1 MSRLRAA
8 VRGTPNVQVVSGQAV
23 IAEGQQ
29 SIHQALSFIGVFLL
43 VFAFVAL
50 FTGSFVIF
58 NTFSIIVA
66 QRLRELA
73 LLRAV
78 GGSRRQV
85 MTSVL
90 GESLIIGVLAS
101 AAGLGAGIGLA
112 VLLKAGLAAIGFDLP
127 STGLVVNPRTVLV
140 SPAAGIVITIVAAIA
155 PARRAARIPPVAAM
169 QHVAAEP
176 RRLSVL
182 RAVRGA
188 VLVAGG
194 AAALGTGL
202 SGAAGNG
209 NRVTLTGAGA
219 VAVFI
224 GVAVLGPFVARP
236 TSRLLGAPLHHRLGD
251 PGRLRR
257 LQRLGA
263 RRLGQL
269 QPAPGTLAGR
279 APARPGSAPGW

>member
-66 QRLRELA
+66 QRLGELA

-101 AAGLGAGIGLA
+101 AAGM
-112 VLLKAGLAAIGFDLP
+112 
-127 STGLVVNPRTVLV
+127 
-140 SPAAGIVITIVAAIA
+140 VAAIA
-155 PARRAARIPPVAAM
+155 PSRRAARLDI
-169 QHVAAEP
+169 
-176 RRLSVL
+176 L
-182 RAVRGA
+182 RAV
-188 VLVAGG
+188 
-194 AAALGTGL
+194 T
-202 SGAAGNG
+202 
-209 NRVTLTGAGA
+209 TE
-219 VAVFI
+219 
-224 GVAVLGPFVARP
+224 
-236 TSRLLGAPLHHRLGD
+236 
-251 PGRLRR
+251 
-257 LQRLGA
+257 
-263 RRLGQL
+263 
-269 QPAPGTLAGR
+269 
-279 APARPGSAPGW
+279 